1 MLYSYT
7 LKKEAKRWS
16 ETLKTIYETA
26 SSGYGTSVST
36 IFRFTE
42 IRFGEIGETA
52 VTQTDGTITCSRSSL

>member
-7 LKKEAKRWS
+7 LKTEAKRCS

-36 IFRFTE
+36 TFRFSE
-42 IRFGEIGETA
+42 IRFGETGKTA
-52 VTQTDGTITCSRSSL
+52 VTQTDGTVSAAGSSL